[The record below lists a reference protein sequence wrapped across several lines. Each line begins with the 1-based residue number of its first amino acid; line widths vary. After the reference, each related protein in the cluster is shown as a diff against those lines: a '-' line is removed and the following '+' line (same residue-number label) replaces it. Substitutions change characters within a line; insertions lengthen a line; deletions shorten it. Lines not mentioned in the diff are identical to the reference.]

1 MAPREV
7 SVAEK
12 DWPNAEDLVVDELEP
27 SRKTSGGSTGSART
41 AVRNC
46 ARPFGGDREKV
57 GGREEFDSE
66 LQDVAKAKT
75 K

>member
-12 DWPNAEDLVVDELEP
+12 DWPNAKDLVVDELET
-27 SRKTSGGSTGSART
+27 SRKTSGGSSGSARP
-41 AVRNC
+41 AVLDC
-46 ARPFGGDREKV
+46 ARPLEEDREKV
-57 GGREEFDSE
+57 GVREELDSG